1 MSKSNTLKN
10 LGCILHAK
18 WVKKEQTETIIIGK
32 WAEDDSTYE
41 ITVPDQ
47 LRDSIVDMQNTL

>member
-32 WAEDDSTYE
+32 WAEDDST
-41 ITVPDQ
+41 
-47 LRDSIVDMQNTL
+47 